1 MPKTKL
7 SMFLNKHVVS
17 FIIVMS
23 QINLSFIY
31 LENEKEVENTSDG
44 NDYEYNENSYDDG
57 YSVDEEEEE
66 EVEEWEVEEEV
77 GSPIIAVTC
86 DSCYSKV
93 IQKDLI

>member
-1 MPKTKL
+1 
-7 SMFLNKHVVS
+7 MFLNKHVVS
-17 FIIVMS
+17 FIIVVS
-23 QINLSFIY
+23 QINPSFIS
-31 LENEKEVENTSDG
+31 LENEKEEENNSDG

-66 EVEEWEVEEEV
+66 EVEEEEVEEEV

-93 IQKDLI
+93 I